1 MKARSFYSETEQERI
16 KTAIQNAELN
26 TSGEIRVHLEET
38 CKNNPVK
45 RAIQVFEKLQ
55 MHKTALRNGVL
66 IYLSVADRK
75 LAIIGDQGINKAVP
89 SDFWDEISAQMK
101 LDFAMGKTCEGLE
114 KAIQASGEKLKQFFP
129 YQSDDINEL
138 PDEISFND

>member
-1 MKARSFYSETEQERI
+1 MKARSFFSETEQERI

-75 LAIIGDQGINKAVP
+75 LAIIGDLGINKAVP

-114 KAIQASGEKLKQFFP
+114 KAIQASGEKLKQFFC
-129 YQSDDINEL
+129 IL
-138 PDEISFND
+138 V